1 MIAVIVPAHN
11 EEAHI
16 RRCLASIHVTARDS
30 ALRGEEVRVFVALDR
45 CSDGTAA
52 IVRHMGATAVTGHYG
67 NVGRARA
74 AAADAAIA
82 AGARWLAC
90 TDADSHVPERW
101 LSSQIHS
108 GGDAY
113 CGIVDIEDGDE
124 CGAAVIAAFRRALLP
139 FDGHPHI
146 YGANLGVSAAWY
158 RRVGGFSALAAH
170 EDVALVR
177 ALTAA
182 GARIIRH
189 ACPVVWTSARRKARA
204 PLGFSHYLRQ
214 VHMQLD
220 AVATEQLQ
228 VEREP
233 RRVGALGS

>member
-1 MIAVIVPAHN
+1 
-11 EEAHI
+11 
-16 RRCLASIHVTARDS
+16 
-30 ALRGEEVRVFVALDR
+30 
-45 CSDGTAA
+45 
-52 IVRHMGATAVTGHYG
+52 MGATALTGNYG

-74 AAADAAIA
+74 GAANAAIA
-82 AGARWLAC
+82 EGARWLAC
-90 TDADSHVPERW
+90 TDADSHVPEQW

-124 CGAAVIAAFRRALLP
+124 CGAAVTAAFRRALLR

-158 RRVGGFSALAAH
+158 RRVGGFSPLACH

-177 ALTAA
+177 ALAGA
-182 GARIIRH
+182 GARIVRH
-189 ACPVVWTSARRKARA
+189 ARPVVWTSARRKARA
-204 PLGFSHYLRQ
+204 PLGFSHYLHQVERQ
-214 VHMQLD
+214 LGLAAAQPLR
-220 AVATEQLQ
+220 

-233 RRVGALGS
+233 RGAGALGA